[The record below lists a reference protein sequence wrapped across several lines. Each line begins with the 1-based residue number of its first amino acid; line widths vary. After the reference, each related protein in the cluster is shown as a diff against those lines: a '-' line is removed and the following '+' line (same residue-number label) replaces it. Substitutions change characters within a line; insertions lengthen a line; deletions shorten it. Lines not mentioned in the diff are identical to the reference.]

1 MLKKRYNKLVRDR
14 IPEIIKST
22 GKSCKTEILSD
33 TRYLKM
39 VDAKLDEELAEYHK
53 AQDIEELA
61 DLLEVIRAA
70 AIARGYTLEDLER
83 VRAEKA
89 VKRGAFEKKILLK
102 EVVENT
108 GDENLIDFI
117 LHNRSAILKRI
128 DIQML
133 NTYIWIQENLHRRN
147 VETDAEFQSIY
158 SKYYGMLRFTSG
170 EYRKEY
176 FCLLEQLKKQKN
188 MSFEEL
194 SKKLYSVDQRHELSF
209 ISKMMHTVDT
219 SKPIF
224 DSRVKNVLELPHAY
238 YGNLSAKIAR
248 DQKTLDK
255 IAQAYE
261 TLLQTE
267 GIQEML
273 KEMDKL
279 IPGKHISQEKQLDFI
294 LWSIKDR
301 SRF

>member
-1 MLKKRYNKLVRDR
+1 MPKYHKLVRDR
-14 IPEIIKST
+14 IPEIIEAS
-22 GKSCKTEILSD
+22 GKLCVTETLSD
-33 TRYLKM
+33 KDYLKM
-39 VDAKLDEELAEYHK
+39 VDAKLDEELSEYH
-53 AQDIEELA
+53 QDQNIEELA
-61 DLLEVIRAA
+61 DLMEVIRAA
-70 AIARGYTLEDLER
+70 AVARGYTLDDLER

-89 VKRGAFEKKILLK
+89 AKRGAFEKKILLK
-102 EVVENT
+102 AVEDNT
-108 GDENLIDFI
+108 GTETLVHFI
-117 LHNRSAILKRI
+117 LHNQSAILNRI

-133 NTYIWIQENLHRRN
+133 DTYIWIQENFQCRN

-158 SKYYGMLRFTSG
+158 SKYYGMLRFTSAG
-170 EYRKEY
+170 YRNEY
-176 FCLLEQLKKQKN
+176 FCLLEHLKKKD

-194 SKKLYSVDQRHELSF
+194 SQKLYSVDKRHELSF
-209 ISKMMHTVDT
+209 ISKMMHTADT

-248 DQKTLDK
+248 DQTTLNK
-255 IAQAYE
+255 IAKAYE
-261 TLLQTE
+261 ILLQDE

-273 KEMDKL
+273 KEMDKK
-279 IPGKHISQEKQLDFI
+279 IPGKHISKAKKLDFI